1 MASHR
6 LNIILDE
13 VLEEIF
19 VVARVEEA
27 QWLYRDFSVQ
37 ITECK

>member
-1 MASHR
+1 MAAHR

-13 VLEEIF
+13 VLKEIF
-19 VVARVEEA
+19 VVARVEA